1 MFCQKGRNFNYI
13 SPELPLY
20 SFYCSYL
27 WTRIKQFHQNCKTT
41 KHTTNCSR
49 EILQQD
55 ETEILPHTGKL
66 KKNWTFQV
74 NNFKLSRPR
83 NMIKQFHWNYMTNT
97 KSSVRLPKKKNYRPM
112 IKTLTWKGWNAW
124 NRKKSKQLEIE
135 NLNWSKSNSRAQA
148 IKYLSVQ

>member
-41 KHTTNCSR
+41 KHTTNCST
-49 EILQQD
+49 EILRQD
-55 ETEILPHTGKL
+55 ETEILPHSGKL
-66 KKNWTFQV
+66 TKIELFRLITSNYHVQETWS
-74 NNFKLSRPR
+74 NNFIETIWLTQNP
-83 NMIKQFHWNYMTNT
+83 QFDYQ
-97 KSSVRLPKKKNYRPM
+97 KKKYSRPM

-135 NLNWSKSNSRAQA
+135 KLNWSQSNSRAQA